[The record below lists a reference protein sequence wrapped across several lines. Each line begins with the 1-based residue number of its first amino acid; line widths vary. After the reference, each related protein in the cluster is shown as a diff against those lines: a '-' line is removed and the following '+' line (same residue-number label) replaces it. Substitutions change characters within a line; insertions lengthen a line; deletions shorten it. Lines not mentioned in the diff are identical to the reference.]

1 MKGAVRLDE
10 VESTNS
16 QTDCSM
22 RKAKTLFLSTVLIS
36 LLVVALISLSGQL
49 AYTYFKGLDISGS
62 PITNWVTDCHD
73 KRKLFGIIEVV
84 DTDVWCGDGS
94 DADPGPGI
102 SEVGAI
108 VGPSD
113 DEGGTPRE
121 DENDLSP
128 SYGTPSTSES
138 DRLSLLPYI
147 VSTILLLLI
156 GVWMWRRR
164 FHKKGRE
171 AVPIDE
177 KIHSRQ
183 ETSETFEQAKRSAHP
198 LPDSPLRQ
206 HLIQFEQALPPQQRR
221 RPFETLSAWARR
233 IQLDASLLSYL
244 ETCYDQVKVTP
255 HREEA
260 FKQQLDAYLLR
271 LEKETPS

>member
-1 MKGAVRLDE
+1 MKGAVEWDA
-10 VESTNS
+10 VESTYS
-16 QTDCSM
+16 HTGRYM
-22 RKAKTLFLSTVLIS
+22 RKAKVLFVSAVLIS
-36 LLVVALISLSGQL
+36 LLVVALISFSGQL

-102 SEVGAI
+102 SEAGAI

-121 DENDLSP
+121 DENDSSP

-147 VSTILLLLI
+147 VSALLLLLI
-156 GVWMWRRR
+156 GVWMWRRP

-177 KIHSRQ
+177 RIHSRQ
-183 ETSETFEQAKRSAHP
+183 ETDETFEEAKRSAHL

-206 HLIQFEQALPPQQRR
+206 HLIQFEQALPPEKRR
-221 RPFETLSAWARR
+221 RTFETLSAWARR
-233 IQLDASLLSYL
+233 IQLDASLRSYL
-244 ETCYDQVKVTP
+244 ETRYDKVEITP
-255 HREEA
+255 QREEA

-271 LEKETPS
+271 LEKEPPL